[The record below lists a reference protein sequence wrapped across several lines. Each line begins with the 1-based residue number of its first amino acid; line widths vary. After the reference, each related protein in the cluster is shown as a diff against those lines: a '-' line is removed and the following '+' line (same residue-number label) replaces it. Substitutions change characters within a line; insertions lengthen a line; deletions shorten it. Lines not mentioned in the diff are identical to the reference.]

1 MYQLTPREDELCKA
15 IVDCAYT
22 VHKKLGPGLLEKI
35 YEACFCYELSK
46 RGISYQRQVD
56 VPIYYDDLYF
66 NEGVRMDVYVENLII
81 CELKAVELINPLWE
95 AQVISHIRLTNKH
108 VGFLLNFDVVLMK
121 HGIRRFCVA

>member
-56 VPIYYDDLYF
+56 IPIYYDELYF

-108 VGFLLNFDVVLMK
+108 VGFF
-121 HGIRRFCVA
+121 